1 MVVPEKFTEPSTG
14 VDLRAARWRQFQR
27 TIRVGLFTAMVAFA
41 TQTVFR
47 VLRWVYRRRIRRGQT
62 VWLDDLWGPPPTQTF
77 EALPSIPG
85 NITPRSG
92 KHKQAQ
98 HMKVPYPSTDYA
110 FGYKHPPISGNV
122 INGRGETKPRRA
134 RYVFFGD
141 GYQRAWGKLDWFF
154 QVMEPSRIHRI
165 ITRLFWQDRRRVGP
179 VAPQRTAPTDPVQAA
194 AMVKQVAKEA
204 GASLVGITRLAEHM
218 RYHDF
223 DMPFAHAIAIG
234 IPMERETMVHT
245 PSDRS
250 VEEIMHAYTDANR
263 IAIAVAEHIRSLGW
277 PARASTNIS
286 ADATEVLH
294 VPIALAAGLGQLGKH
309 GSMIT
314 AEHGSNVRLAVVLT
328 DLPLK
333 DDEPRDIGVN
343 DFCAKCR
350 ICEQNCPPKAISP
363 HKQIVRGVEKWYV
376 DFDACAP
383 YFAKTASCGI
393 CIHACPWSEPGR
405 GFVLSERLLARRQPH
420 RKSA

>member
-1 MVVPEKFTEPSTG
+1 M
-14 VDLRAARWRQFQR
+14 
-27 TIRVGLFTAMVAFA
+27 
-41 TQTVFR
+41 
-47 VLRWVYRRRIRRGQT
+47 
-62 VWLDDLWGPPPTQTF
+62 
-77 EALPSIPG
+77 
-85 NITPRSG
+85 
-92 KHKQAQ
+92 
-98 HMKVPYPSTDYA
+98 
-110 FGYKHPPISGNV
+110 
-122 INGRGETKPRRA
+122 
-134 RYVFFGD
+134 
-141 GYQRAWGKLDWFF
+141 
-154 QVMEPSRIHRI
+154 
-165 ITRLFWQDRRRVGP
+165 
-179 VAPQRTAPTDPVQAA
+179 APQKTAPIDPVQAS
-194 AMVKQVAKEA
+194 AMVKQIAREA

-218 RYHDF
+218 RYHNF

-250 VEEIMHAYTDANR
+250 VQEIMRAYTDANR

-286 ADATEVLH
+286 PDATEVLH

-328 DLPLK
+328 DLPLHN
-333 DDEPRDIGVN
+333 DQPRDIGVD

-383 YFAKTASCGI
+383 YFAKTAGCGI

-420 RKSA
+420 RQPHRQTHRQTHRKSA